1 MLQKHKID
9 DLRKASLRAEY
20 LSRINRVIDYIEANL
35 DKELSLDILSRVA
48 CFSHFHFHRIFSAMV
63 GETLNR
69 FIQRLRIEKA
79 AAQLIC
85 SPWKPITEIALD
97 CGFSCSAA
105 FARVFK
111 ENFGMSA
118 SEWRSR
124 GVAQESKI
132 RKTRRKDG
140 QPIGNIRKEVIQS
153 SCYIDDNTNNLT
165 WRIEM
170 KDKQDVHVEVMEMPA
185 YHVAYVRH
193 IGPYKGDSNLF
204 ENLFNRLMRWAGPR
218 NLLRFPETQ
227 IMSVYHDD
235 PKITDE
241 NKLRTSVCITVPE
254 DTPVEGDIGKMTVP
268 GGKFAAARF
277 ELSASGEYQNAW
289 DFVYGTWLPESGFQP
304 DDRLCYELYRN
315 NPKEHPEGLH
325 IVDICVPVKPL

>member
-1 MLQKHKID
+1 MD

-35 DKELSLDILSRVA
+35 DQELSLDILSRVA

-79 AAQLIC
+79 AAQLIHF
-85 SPWKPITEIALD
+85 PQKTITEIALD
-97 CGFSCSAA
+97 CGFSGSAA

-111 ENFGMSA
+111 ENYGISA

-124 GVAQESKI
+124 GALQESKI
-132 RKTRRKDG
+132 CKTYGKDR
-140 QPIGNIRKEVIQS
+140 QPIGKIRKEIIQFS
-153 SCYIDDNTNNLT
+153 SYIDDITNNLN
-165 WRIEM
+165 WRIKM
-170 KDKQDVHVEVMEMPA
+170 KNKKSIHVEVKEMPA

-218 NLLRFPETQ
+218 NLLRFPETKV
-227 IMSVYHDD
+227 MSVYHDN
-235 PKITDE
+235 PEITDE

-277 ELSASGEYQNAW
+277 ELSGGDAYQDAW
-289 DFVYGTWLPESGFQP
+289 DFVYGSWLPESGFQP
-304 DDRLCYELYRN
+304 DDRLCYEMYQN
-315 NPKEHPEGLH
+315 SPKEHPEGIH